1 MKTTRRGCLQTAM
14 TLSLAP
20 PALANPQRSAAE
32 PADSSSDPWVEIHPE
47 NLRHNVREVSRRAGA
62 RPILA
67 VIKNNGYGLGVANVA
82 RVFGPMPEIAGCA
95 VVKLDEAVRV
105 HEAGFKKPIMLM
117 GPFDEKNLED
127 IVAKGIVPMIYT
139 PIGPV
144 LDRVARSIQKPV
156 SIHICVDT
164 GLGREGVP
172 YREADALIRDL
183 AARKSVQ
190 VAGVMM
196 TFTED
201 PEFDPAQLRRFQQL
215 SSSLE
220 AGGVRLGRKHAASSF
235 GLFQHPE
242 AFLDMVRPGMA
253 LFGVYSEP
261 QFRKQGILDL
271 RPGLA
276 LKTRVIYIKRLPK
289 NETAGYERVYK
300 AARDT
305 WVATLPVGHADG
317 VPRSITQGA
326 SVRIAE
332 GLFRVVA
339 VSASH
344 LIVEIGDE
352 PRVKVGDVATIF
364 DWTEGSRPEDV
375 GEACKASVYDLT
387 MHLNPLL
394 RRRIIGAV

>member
-1 MKTTRRGCLQTAM
+1 MKMTRRGCLETGLALSFAPAASAKPQLTA
-14 TLSLAP
+14 
-20 PALANPQRSAAE
+20 AAE
-32 PADSSSDPWVEIHPE
+32 PSDSSFDPWVEIHPE
-47 NLRHNVREVSRRAGA
+47 NLRHNVREVSRRADG

-105 HEAGFKKPIMLM
+105 HEAGFKKPILLM
-117 GPFDEKNLED
+117 GPFDEKNLDD
-127 IVAKGIVPMIYT
+127 IVAKNIVPMIYT
-139 PIGPV
+139 PSGPA
-144 LDRVARSIQKPV
+144 LDRVAQSLQRPV
-156 SIHICVDT
+156 NVHICVDT

-172 YREADALIRDL
+172 YREAPDLIRDL
-183 AARKSVQ
+183 AARKGVLI
-190 VAGVMM
+190 AGLMM

-201 PEFDPAQLRRFQQL
+201 PEFDPEQLRRFQQL
-215 SSSLE
+215 SSTLE
-220 AGGVRLGRKHAASSF
+220 AAGVRLGRKHAASSF
-235 GLFQHPE
+235 ALFQHPE

-271 RPGLA
+271 RPGVA
-276 LKTRVIYIKRLPK
+276 LRTRVVYVKQLPK
-289 NETAGYERVYK
+289 DETAGYERVYK
-300 AARDT
+300 AQRDS
-305 WVATLPVGHADG
+305 WIATIPVGHADG
-317 VPRSITQGA
+317 VPRNIVDGA
-326 SVRIAE
+326 RVRIGE

-344 LIVEIGDE
+344 LIVEIGDDR
-352 PRVKVGDVATIF
+352 RVKIGDVATVF
-364 DWTEGSRPEDV
+364 DWMDGSRPEDV

-394 RRRIIGAV
+394 RRKIV